1 MAKKEDKSMFF
12 YAKKYKEI
20 LLIRFTYTKW
30 YPKKRKQTN
39 KGEKDT
45 NKKNQQTKE
54 KKNMKKKDKKE
65 RKENP
70 SQKIKSFW
78 I

>member
-45 NKKNQQTKE
+45 NKKR
-54 KKNMKKKDKKE
+54 KKNVKKKDKKE